1 MDVER
6 TMQFIVEQLAALAA
20 REEKWRA
27 EAEERQKKMD
37 EHRKRI
43 DDRQSALEA
52 EFTKRILAAEERHD
66 REMASIRAE
75 LRRGI
80 RFSVEEHRRE
90 RVRRHELAARQA
102 EHEKE
107 LNEFR
112 KSFQNWLD
120 WMRRGG
126 NGHQTSS

>member
-1 MDVER
+1 MDIER
-6 TMQFIVEQLAALAA
+6 TMQFIVENLAAATA
-20 REEKWRA
+20 RLEKMT
-27 EAEERQKKMD
+27 ERQKEMD
-37 EHRKRI
+37 E
-43 DDRQSALEA
+43 RQSELEA
-52 EFTKRILAAEERHD
+52 EYTKRITAAEERHD

-80 RFSVEEHRRE
+80 RLSVEEQRRE
-90 RVRRHELAARQA
+90 RVRRKELEARQA

-126 NGHQTSS
+126 NGHQPA